1 MQYRTII
8 IRICIET
15 EQRMNFWW
23 TEADIPAAHRMIGMS
38 AWTKAMSVGFKR
50 KESGIETVLVT
61 LHFDEQ
67 RLIGFLSDLHNCACI
82 IILR

>member
-1 MQYRTII
+1 
-8 IRICIET
+8 
-15 EQRMNFWW
+15 
-23 TEADIPAAHRMIGMS
+23 MS
-38 AWTKAMSVGFKR
+38 IGFKR